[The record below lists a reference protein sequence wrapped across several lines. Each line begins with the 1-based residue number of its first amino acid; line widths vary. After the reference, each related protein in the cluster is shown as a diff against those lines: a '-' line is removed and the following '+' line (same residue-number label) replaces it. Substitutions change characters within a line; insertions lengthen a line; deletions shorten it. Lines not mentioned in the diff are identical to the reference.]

1 MRWHNRDKK
10 LKRRRS
16 QKDMG
21 RPFKR
26 TTEKDSKMEKTFSK
40 FKKKL
45 KQAEQ
50 QAEKDDDMGYDYSE

>member
-1 MRWHNRDKK
+1 MKWHNRENK

-16 QKDMG
+16 QREMG
-21 RPFKR
+21 KPFKR
-26 TTEKDSKMEKTFSK
+26 AAEKDSRIEKTFSK

-50 QAEKDDDMGYDYSE
+50 QAEMDDDMDYDYSE